1 NKSNREQFVNTL
13 WWGNLQK
20 SEKGDEAPPEKF
32 SPERG
37 EGLKYHLNLLRPPRK
52 VREPALTWTEAVTRF
67 EQAQAVEEAE
77 RQQLVTSSGLTHK
90 IEWKKGSKPQRFRLR
105 NAGTRYRRSL
115 TDSPLWK

>member
-1 NKSNREQFVNTL
+1 MKHLRRSFHPNVGGAEIP
-13 WWGNLQK
+13 
-20 SEKGDEAPPEKF
+20 SEFTATA
-32 SPERG
+32 
-37 EGLKYHLNLLRPPRK
+37 RK

-90 IEWKKGSKPQRFRLR
+90 IEWLEEQRKCGRKEANR
-105 NAGTRYRRSL
+105 NASIENAGTRYRRSL